1 MFSRV
6 TNTSCQAREV
16 DLGDR
21 VGRQGKA
28 TFEIILLS
36 FGPFDRITLALGLTF
51 LLPKRGS

>member
-36 FGPFDRITLALGLTF
+36 FGHFDRITLALGLTI
-51 LLPKRGS
+51 LLLKRGP